1 MAKKSKQEPEDP
13 ESKPKPVAKSH
24 GRSLISQIFGKDKKK
39 EKRSRT
45 HLLPELGIKPRNF

>member
-1 MAKKSKQEPEDP
+1 MAKKSKPEPEDP

-39 EKRSRT
+39 EKRFRI
-45 HLLPELGIKPRNF
+45 HLLPELGIEPRNF